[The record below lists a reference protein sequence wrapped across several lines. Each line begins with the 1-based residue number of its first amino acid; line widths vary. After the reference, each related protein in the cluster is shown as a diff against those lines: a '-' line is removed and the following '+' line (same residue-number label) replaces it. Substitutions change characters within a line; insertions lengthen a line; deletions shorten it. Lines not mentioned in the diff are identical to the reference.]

1 MTTPIE
7 FRYEQRD
14 ETSVFFLKSYPE
26 IAFKF
31 KEGIKF
37 GTPDEENLIPVIYEV
52 DIVEGSDEILQ
63 DSQFEYQVSQ
73 LLSHLL
79 TEANNHAYQI
89 LNDPSS
95 KTDPLTN
102 APKPVIVLT
111 KDK

>member
-1 MTTPIE
+1 MTTSIA

-14 ETSVFFLKSYPE
+14 ETPVFFLKSYPE

-52 DIVEGSDEILQ
+52 DIVEGADEILQ